1 MSDQRVFKF
10 GELKFADGTIV
21 SVPPIAASGNGWVYK
36 PNQLRTK
43 QEIASGRNRSWPRG
57 SGFGPAEEWMQE
69 YFERQITSRNW
80 EVPTSIEKTIN
91 DSIGVRSST
100 DTLAV
105 EFHQEPWGWI
115 NLSIE
120 VQRTRDNYG
129 RVIVTEGETRKIEY
143 RLSMHELGI
152 WYLKKQVGDVHA
164 PWANGSWAYINHV
177 IEVPLDDV
185 RDYVLAWIKNP
196 WDRTAEMIR
205 QLQYITQ
212 SQLDEI
218 IHPPKLA
225 NLKYDADH
233 TTSEDETVT
242 TFSMGKLRFY
252 QKGEVKNVMTN
263 DVAWDE
269 LAKILDVYR
278 FLGYDIRVEHGYVQG
293 VAGDTIQSIT
303 IEVPASEHDNELG
316 HRIHLDAQ
324 RGTIRFVCGYVE
336 DEDRW
341 VDRQSRLAKHHMA
354 QLEED
359 LFTEFTIET
368 KPERKD
374 Q

>member
-10 GELKFADGTIV
+10 GDLVFADGSTV

-36 PNQLRTK
+36 PDQLRTK
-43 QEIASGRNRSWPRG
+43 QDIHSGRNRSWPRG

-80 EVPTSIEKTIN
+80 EIPTSIEKTIE
-91 DSIGVRSST
+91 DAISARSSS
-100 DTLAV
+100 DSLAV
-105 EFHQEPWGWI
+105 EFYQKPWGWI

-120 VQRTRDNYG
+120 IQRTRDNYG
-129 RVIVTEGETRKIEY
+129 RVVVTEGETRKVEY
-143 RLSMHELGI
+143 RISMHEMGI
-152 WYLKKQVGDVHA
+152 WYLKKEVGDVHA
-164 PWANGSWAYINHV
+164 MWANGSWAYLNNV
-177 IEVPLDDV
+177 IEVPMDDL
-185 RDYVLAWIKNP
+185 RDVVLAWIKRP
-196 WDRTAEMIR
+196 WERTSEQIR
-205 QLQYITQ
+205 QLPYITQ
-212 SQLDEI
+212 KRLDEI
-218 IHPPKLA
+218 IHPPNLA
-225 NLKYDADH
+225 NLQYDVDH
-233 TTSEDETVT
+233 ITSADETIMT
-242 TFSMGKLRFY
+242 ASMGKLRFY
-252 QKGEVKNVMTN
+252 QKGEVENVMADN
-263 DVAWDE
+263 VAWDE

-293 VAGDTIQSIT
+293 VAGDTVQGIT

-341 VDRQSRLAKHHMA
+341 VDRQARLAKHHMA

-359 LFTEFTIET
+359 LFTDYTIET
-368 KPERKD
+368 RKD

>member
-1 MSDQRVFKF
+1 MTDQRVFKF
-10 GELKFADGTIV
+10 GDLTFPDGVV

-57 SGFGPAEEWMQE
+57 SGFGPAEVWMQE

-80 EVPTSIEKTIN
+80 EVPTEIEKMI
-91 DSIGVRSST
+91 DDPIGVRSST
-100 DTLAV
+100 DALAV
-105 EFHQEPWGWI
+105 EWWEPPWGWV
-115 NLSIE
+115 NLSVEI
-120 VQRTRDNYG
+120 QRTRDTYG
-129 RVIVTEGETRKIEY
+129 RVIVSEGETRKVEY
-143 RLSMHELGI
+143 RISLHELGI
-152 WYLKKQVGDVHA
+152 WYLKKQVGDVHSH
-164 PWANGSWAYINHV
+164 WANGSWAYINEV
-177 IEVPLDDV
+177 IEVPMDDLRETVLD
-185 RDYVLAWIKNP
+185 WIKNP
-196 WDRTAEMIR
+196 WERTAEQIKKLPYTTR
-205 QLQYITQ
+205 QR
-212 SQLDEI
+212 LDEI
-218 IHPPKLA
+218 LHPPNLT
-225 NLKYDADH
+225 NLKYDIDS
-233 TTSEDETVT
+233 TTSADEQVRT
-242 TFSMGKLRFY
+242 TSMGKLRFY
-252 QKGEVKNVMTN
+252 QKGEVKMVMTN

-269 LAKILDVYR
+269 LQKIFDVYR

-293 VAGDTIQSIT
+293 VAGDTVQGIT

-341 VDRQSRLAKHHMA
+341 VDRQARLAKHHMA

-359 LFTEFTIET
+359 LFTDYTIET
-368 KPERKD
+368 RKD